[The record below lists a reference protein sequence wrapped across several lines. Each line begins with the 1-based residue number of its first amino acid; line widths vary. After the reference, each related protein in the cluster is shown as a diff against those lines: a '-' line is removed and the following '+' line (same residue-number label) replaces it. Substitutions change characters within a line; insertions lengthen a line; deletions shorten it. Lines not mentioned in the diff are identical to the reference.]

1 MSDIQVFKFKF
12 VIIGENAV
20 GKTSLARSFVSK
32 QFAMD
37 YKPTIGSNIFMH
49 NVSLSDNI
57 NVSVALF
64 DIAGQEK
71 WKWAN
76 IREIYY
82 KGSQAAFL
90 VGDVTRDRSF
100 DELANFWY
108 PDFIKYCEGKP
119 VIILANKN
127 DLESKTEYSIIEN
140 VAKKINAVDIVYTS
154 AKTGENCDK
163 ALRKLV
169 KICINEG

>member
-12 VIIGENAV
+12 VLLGESAV
-20 GKTSLARSFVSK
+20 GKTSLARAFVSG

-49 NVSLSDNI
+49 KVSISNNI
-57 NVSVALF
+57 SVSVALF

-71 WKWAN
+71 WV
-76 IREIYY
+76 RMRHIYY
-82 KGSQAAFL
+82 EGAQAAFL
-90 VGDVTRDRSF
+90 VGDVTRERSF
-100 DELANFWY
+100 EDLANFWY

-119 VIILANKN
+119 VIVLANKN
-127 DLESKTEYSIIEN
+127 DLESKTEYNIIEN

-154 AKTGENCDK
+154 AKTGENCDE

>member
-71 WKWAN
+71 WAMM
-76 IREIYY
+76 RHIYY
-82 KGSQAAFL
+82 EGAQAAFL
-90 VGDVTRDRSF
+90 VGDVTRERSF

-108 PDFIKYCEGKP
+108 PDFIKFCEKKP
-119 VIILANKN
+119 TILIANKS
-127 DLESKTEYSIIEN
+127 DLESKTDKKKIEEA
-140 VAKKINAVDIVYTS
+140 AKKIGAIDIVYTS
-154 AKTGENCDK
+154 AKTGENCDD
-163 ALRKLV
+163 ALKKLV
-169 KICINEG
+169 LYCMNQI

>member
-71 WKWAN
+71 WAMM
-76 IREIYY
+76 RHIYY
-82 KGSQAAFL
+82 EGAQAAF
-90 VGDVTRDRSF
+90 SH
-100 DELANFWY
+100 
-108 PDFIKYCEGKP
+108 K
-119 VIILANKN
+119 IL
-127 DLESKTEYSIIEN
+127 
-140 VAKKINAVDIVYTS
+140 
-154 AKTGENCDK
+154 
-163 ALRKLV
+163 
-169 KICINEG
+169 